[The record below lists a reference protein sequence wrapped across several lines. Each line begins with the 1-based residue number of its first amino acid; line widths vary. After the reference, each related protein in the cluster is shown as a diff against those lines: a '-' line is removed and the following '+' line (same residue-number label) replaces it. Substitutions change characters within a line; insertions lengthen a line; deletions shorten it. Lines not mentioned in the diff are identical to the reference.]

1 MKLFHYIIPTL
12 TMLGVLTA
20 CSDYED
26 ALNYQSY
33 GRDSLYVELTF
44 DFERAGTVT
53 RAVPNG
59 GEEGDGWEYARE
71 NENKLHNFTVFV
83 IGSGADINSAAN
95 TPFFG
100 SRYFSDEEVARVDS
114 FRENLNLKDYDPAI
128 YKDVLTYS
136 FSIPII
142 ASRDEI
148 NPLVFRF
155 IVVANAGDLTATY
168 HTVGALREGIP
179 EKTWTEP
186 TEENALPTRFVMCNE
201 NDEYYASGTGEEDD
215 PVRLHVTVE
224 RLAARIDFLPT
235 GSEVTSD
242 GLRYSIG
249 TATDPLAYLYVDRL
263 AIMNGCQKPSFFV
276 KRVADDINGTNLVY
290 LGDETPAP
298 RGIAT
303 NFVIDP
309 YSTQKTE
316 ANRTNTEFLT
326 NLYGD
331 SRIGNVATMLSSDAS
346 LMPTITNTNSTV
358 ILGYVNEN
366 TFAKESTF
374 SEYATGVIFQCRYAP
389 VAHYYTAYDADSDVL
404 TSGTYTLGSTFY
416 MTEPNTS
423 AIDETQRF
431 YFENQVD
438 AEAYAEKH
446 FCKVVTY
453 TNGVCYYVT
462 YLRHSNN
469 VEVIHDTM
477 EFGIVRNNIYRMTLK
492 PTTGPGTPN
501 IETRE
506 PEELKARIY
515 VRKWYSVEHPIIYI

>member
-1 MKLFHYIIPTL
+1 M
-12 TMLGVLTA
+12 
-20 CSDYED
+20 
-26 ALNYQSY
+26 
-33 GRDSLYVELTF
+33 
-44 DFERAGTVT
+44 
-53 RAVPNG
+53 
-59 GEEGDGWEYARE
+59 
-71 NENKLHNFTVFV
+71 
-83 IGSGADINSAAN
+83 
-95 TPFFG
+95 
-100 SRYFSDEEVARVDS
+100 
-114 FRENLNLKDYDPAI
+114 
-128 YKDVLTYS
+128 LTYS

-416 MTEPNTS
+416 MAEPNTS

-492 PTTGPGTPN
+492 PTTGPGTPT